1 MSTEVLQEVVQE
13 VSHVKRLKILP
24 LESEVKPQVSPLGR
38 DGKTGDGRD
47 SVSPVKMMQ
56 DRSLSPRCPCPTNIG
71 NEEKPALIEKG
82 QMGSKCDGFFLLP
95 AIVSSSSVLSPLR
108 SFPEPGALASDNS
121 IPTPSEAAKG
131 DWDDNEF
138 QKTCE
143 LAQPPVSWSKG
154 RYCSQKPKDL
164 SAKGSLTV
172 SSPALKVWKD
182 DPERLCN
189 SALSLLPFERPAAI
203 EKQSLRKILLVEPP
217 PTSSCPSLATGSL
230 VGAAS
235 PIASGFLRVS
245 WWLL

>member
-38 DGKTGDGRD
+38 DAKTGDGRD

-143 LAQPPVSWSKG
+143 LARPPVSWSKD
-154 RYCSQKPKDL
+154 RCRSQRLKGL
-164 SAKGSLTV
+164 SAEDLLIASSLV
-172 SSPALKVWKD
+172 LRAWQD
-182 DPERLCN
+182 DPERLWD
-189 SALSLLPFERPAAI
+189 LDPPPLPFERSAAI
-203 EKQSLRKILLVEPP
+203 GKQSLQKILPGGPP

-230 VGAAS
+230 AGAAS

-245 WWLL
+245 W

>member
-13 VSHVKRLKILP
+13 LSHVKSLKILP
-24 LESEVKPQVSPLGR
+24 LESEVKPQVPPLGR
-38 DGKTGDGRD
+38 DGKTGDGRN

-56 DRSLSPRCPCPTNIG
+56 DRSLSLRCPCPTNIG
-71 NEEKPALIEKG
+71 NEQKPTLIDKG

-108 SFPEPGALASDNS
+108 SFPEPGALVSDNS
-121 IPTPSEAAKG
+121 ILTPSEVAKG
-131 DWDDNEF
+131 DWDDNGF

-143 LAQPPVSWSKG
+143 LARPPASWSKD
-154 RYCSQKPKDL
+154 RCRSQRLKGL
-164 SAKGSLTV
+164 SAKGLLIASSL
-172 SSPALKVWKD
+172 ALRAWQD
-182 DPERLCN
+182 DPERLWDLGPP
-189 SALSLLPFERPAAI
+189 ALPFERPAAI
-203 EKQSLRKILLVEPP
+203 EKQSLRRILPVEPP

-245 WWLL
+245 